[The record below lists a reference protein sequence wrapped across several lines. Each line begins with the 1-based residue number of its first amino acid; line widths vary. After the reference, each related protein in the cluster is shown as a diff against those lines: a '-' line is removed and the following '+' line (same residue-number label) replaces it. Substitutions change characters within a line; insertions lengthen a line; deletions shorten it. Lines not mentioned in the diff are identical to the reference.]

1 MNTTLIELRLYTAS
15 GTVTT
20 YGAGVTRLA
29 AVLLFVLIVGA
40 VLWEARNL
48 VRDTRD
54 GEGRDHAA

>member
-1 MNTTLIELRLYTAS
+1 MTPALIELRLYTAS

-29 AVLLFVLIVGA
+29 AVVVFALLIGA